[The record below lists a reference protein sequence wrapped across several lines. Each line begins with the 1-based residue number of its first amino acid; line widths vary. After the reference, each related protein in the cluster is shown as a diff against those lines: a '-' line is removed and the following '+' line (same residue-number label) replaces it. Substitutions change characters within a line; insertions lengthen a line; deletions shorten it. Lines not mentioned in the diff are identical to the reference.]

1 MVSEQQNLK
10 EAVYVPIDEQQERIA
25 ALIKL
30 AIFDPDEI
38 LRVLD
43 NRQGEGV

>member
-1 MVSEQQNLK
+1 MVREQQNLK
-10 EAVYVPIDEQQERIA
+10 EVVYVPIDEQQERIA

-38 LRVLD
+38 LQVLD